1 MFRKANPK
9 DKEQFAFDYDGEK
22 IPIISSNN
30 RKGNPIKILKT
41 VYKVHKDK
49 VDTRRLPR
57 RLMRVSDRVSYL
69 RLGPVLNPSS
79 KMAQIS
85 TSCAGASS
93 KMFDGLANCNP

>member
-49 VDTRRLPR
+49 VDTKVAKKTHESFR
-57 RLMRVSDRVSYL
+57 
-69 RLGPVLNPSS
+69 SS
-79 KMAQIS
+79 KLPEVGVSIKS
-85 TSCAGASS
+85 
-93 KMFDGLANCNP
+93 FE